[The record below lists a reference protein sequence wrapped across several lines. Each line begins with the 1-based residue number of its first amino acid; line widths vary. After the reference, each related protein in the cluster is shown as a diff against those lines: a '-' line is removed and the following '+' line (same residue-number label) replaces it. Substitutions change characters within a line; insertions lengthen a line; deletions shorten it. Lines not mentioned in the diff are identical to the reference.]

1 MEIEMALRFANIEQS
16 VFRLLNAVVEPAVRR
31 GIGSSALTPASL
43 IVLETVGF
51 KSGATRRTPL
61 WSICLGR
68 YRIVSTARGDRS
80 FWVKNLLKQPSAVYY
95 LGGKARKS
103 RAIVIAPG
111 TANKQSSA
119 LSTML
124 RRLATVFSTLSQK
137 GWAFAILVPSKD

>member
-1 MEIEMALRFANIEQS
+1 MALRFAKIEQS

-80 FWVKNLLKQPSAVYY
+80 FWVKNLLKQPKAIYY
-95 LGGKARKS
+95 LGGKPRKS

-111 TANKQSSA
+111 TTNKQ
-119 LSTML
+119 LSGLTPMM
-124 RRLATVFSTLSQK
+124 RRLAKVFSRLSRD
-137 GWAFAILVPSKD
+137 GWAFAILVPATT